1 MSVSDATKHKR
12 HQSPI
17 SLLFILKICHC
28 SNVYKT
34 DTSSEVSLKWQ
45 DRLIFER
52 LRIALTSISVSGY
65 LEIHRLIEV
74 EKMTIIF
81 FYLFGESYLVPVW
94 MGLAIATLNLPFK
107 QTVEKIFR
115 QTPLCI
121 GDKFIYMSLI
131 KEKCL
136 VIYTSVHNSIESYF
150 RNSSELITRFEQWSK
165 NYCHISGHLM
175 KYSKW
180 IVAKILVIKFI
191 SHGVRS
197 YSASC
202 LKQNAAFLMENLT
215 FCAPGWRE
223 FQSSCQGRQMIWWLN
238 QGADG

>member
-28 SNVYKT
+28 SYVYKT

-121 GDKFIYMSLI
+121 GDKFIYMSALS
-131 KEKCL
+131 KRNAWW
-136 VIYTSVHNSIESYF
+136 YTPLY
-150 RNSSELITRFEQWSK
+150 T
-165 NYCHISGHLM
+165 
-175 KYSKW
+175 
-180 IVAKILVIKFI
+180 IL
-191 SHGVRS
+191 
-197 YSASC
+197 
-202 LKQNAAFLMENLT
+202 LKAILEIL
-215 FCAPGWRE
+215 
-223 FQSSCQGRQMIWWLN
+223 QSS
-238 QGADG
+238 

>member
-17 SLLFILKICHC
+17 SLLFILKISHC

-45 DRLIFER
+45 DHLIFER

-81 FYLFGESYLVPVW
+81 FYVFGESYLVPVW

-115 QTPLCI
+115 QHLYASEINLSIWALSKRNAWWYTPL
-121 GDKFIYMSLI
+121 
-131 KEKCL
+131 
-136 VIYTSVHNSIESYF
+136 YT
-150 RNSSELITRFEQWSK
+150 
-165 NYCHISGHLM
+165 
-175 KYSKW
+175 
-180 IVAKILVIKFI
+180 IL
-191 SHGVRS
+191 
-197 YSASC
+197 
-202 LKQNAAFLMENLT
+202 LKAILEIL
-215 FCAPGWRE
+215 
-223 FQSSCQGRQMIWWLN
+223 QSS
-238 QGADG
+238 

>member
-1 MSVSDATKHKR
+1 MEDGYRILSPLIKRKKDSLRKWTSLMQQNTRDTRVQFLFCSFSKSVIVLMCTKQTPDQKF
-12 HQSPI
+12 P
-17 SLLFILKICHC
+17 
-28 SNVYKT
+28 
-34 DTSSEVSLKWQ
+34 KWQ
-45 DRLIFER
+45 DRLIFVR
-52 LRIALTSISVSGY
+52 LRIALTSILVSGY

-136 VIYTSVHNSIESYF
+136 VMYTSVYNSIESYF
-150 RNSSELITRFEQWSK
+150 RNSSELITKFEHCRAK
-165 NYCHISGHLM
+165 NIVISL
-175 KYSKW
+175 
-180 IVAKILVIKFI
+180 AI
-191 SHGVRS
+191 SW
-197 YSASC
+197 
-202 LKQNAAFLMENLT
+202 NI
-215 FCAPGWRE
+215 
-223 FQSSCQGRQMIWWLN
+223 QSE
-238 QGADG
+238 

>member
-1 MSVSDATKHKR
+1 MSVTDETKHKR

-34 DTSSEVSLKWQ
+34 DTSSEVSKWQ
-45 DRLIFER
+45 DRLIFIR
-52 LRIALTSISVSGY
+52 LRIALTSILVSGY

-115 QTPLCI
+115 QTSLCI

-136 VIYTSVHNSIESYF
+136 VIYTSVYNSIESYF
-150 RNSSELITRFEQWSK
+150 RNSSELITKFEHCRAK
-165 NYCHISGHLM
+165 NIVISL
-175 KYSKW
+175 
-180 IVAKILVIKFI
+180 AI
-191 SHGVRS
+191 SW
-197 YSASC
+197 
-202 LKQNAAFLMENLT
+202 NI
-215 FCAPGWRE
+215 
-223 FQSSCQGRQMIWWLN
+223 QSE
-238 QGADG
+238 

>member
-1 MSVSDATKHKR
+1 MSVTDETKHKR

-34 DTSSEVSLKWQ
+34 DTSSEVSKWQ
-45 DRLIFER
+45 DRLIFIR
-52 LRIALTSISVSGY
+52 LRIALTSILVSGY

-121 GDKFIYMSLI
+121 GDKFILWALSKRNAWWCTPL
-131 KEKCL
+131 
-136 VIYTSVHNSIESYF
+136 YT
-150 RNSSELITRFEQWSK
+150 
-165 NYCHISGHLM
+165 
-175 KYSKW
+175 
-180 IVAKILVIKFI
+180 IL
-191 SHGVRS
+191 
-197 YSASC
+197 
-202 LKQNAAFLMENLT
+202 LKAILEIL
-215 FCAPGWRE
+215 
-223 FQSSCQGRQMIWWLN
+223 QSS
-238 QGADG
+238 

>member
-1 MSVSDATKHKR
+1 MSVTDETKHKR

-34 DTSSEVSLKWQ
+34 DTSSEVSKWQ
-45 DRLIFER
+45 DRLIFIR
-52 LRIALTSISVSGY
+52 LRIALTSILVSGY

-136 VIYTSVHNSIESYF
+136 VIYTSVYNSIESYF
-150 RNSSELITRFEQWSK
+150 RNSSELITKFEHCRAK
-165 NYCHISGHLM
+165 NIVIS
-175 KYSKW
+175 
-180 IVAKILVIKFI
+180 LVSWNI
-191 SHGVRS
+191 
-197 YSASC
+197 
-202 LKQNAAFLMENLT
+202 
-215 FCAPGWRE
+215 
-223 FQSSCQGRQMIWWLN
+223 QSE
-238 QGADG
+238 

>member
-1 MSVSDATKHKR
+1 MSVSDATKHTR

-28 SNVYKT
+28 SYVYKT

-115 QTPLCI
+115 QHLYASEI
-121 GDKFIYMSLI
+121 NLS

-215 FCAPGWRE
+215 FCAPG
-223 FQSSCQGRQMIWWLN
+223 
-238 QGADG
+238 